1 MALVTHTTEKGWC
14 SFLLTGQAAH
24 SADAAGSLGYI
35 VNPEGCPIIITRCV
49 AYAIT
54 NSTGAANLTIGS
66 ATTIAGAHDVA
77 NIFAAA
83 AQAASIGTAVQGLAN
98 GDPAD
103 ALPVVAAGSVIAAFA
118 SASTVG
124 YTGIAYIEYVRVG
137 D

>member
-1 MALVTHTTEKGWC
+1 MALVAHTTEKGRC
-14 SFLLTGQAAH
+14 SFPLTGQVAH
-24 SADAAGSLGYI
+24 TADAAGSVGYI
-35 VNPEGCPIIITRCV
+35 VNPEGVPIAITSSIV
-49 AYAIT
+49 YGIT

-83 AQAASIGTAVQGLAN
+83 AQAASIGTAIQGLAN

-103 ALPVVAAGSVIAAFA
+103 ALPVVAAGSVIAAFC
-118 SASTVG
+118 SADSAG
-124 YTGIAYIEYVRVG
+124 YTGRAYIEYVRVG